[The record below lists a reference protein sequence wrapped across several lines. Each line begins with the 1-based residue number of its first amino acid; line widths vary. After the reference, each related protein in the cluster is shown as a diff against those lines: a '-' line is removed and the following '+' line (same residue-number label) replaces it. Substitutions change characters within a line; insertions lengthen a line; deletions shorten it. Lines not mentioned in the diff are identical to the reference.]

1 MLLWFANRGTGVVLV
16 ALLTLSMAL
25 GIVSTV
31 RAGSARWP
39 RFATQALHR
48 NVSLLASAML
58 IVHFATAVLDQ
69 NAYSDLT
76 WLDVVAPFWG
86 KYAAAHRTALLLGS
100 VAFNLMV
107 AVVITSLVRA
117 RLSHRIWRGIHL
129 LTYISWAA
137 GVLHGVLIG
146 TDAGTVW
153 DVAVTVISVG
163 VVAASVVVRIATW
176 VHERRL
182 HAEAVTVLDGAP

>member
-58 IVHFATAVLDQ
+58 IVHFGTAVLDQ

-129 LTYISWAA
+129 LTYLSWAA

-153 DVAVTVISVG
+153 DVAVTVVSVG

-182 HAEAVTVLDGAP
+182 HAEAVAVLDGAP

>member
-58 IVHFATAVLDQ
+58 IVHFGTAVLDQ

-129 LTYISWAA
+129 LTYLSWAA

-153 DVAVTVISVG
+153 DVAVTVVSVG

>member
-58 IVHFATAVLDQ
+58 VVHFATAVLDQ

-86 KYAAAHRTALLLGS
+86 KYAAAHRIPLLLGS

-107 AVVITSLVRA
+107 AVVITSLVRV
-117 RLSHRIWRGIHL
+117 RLSHRLWRGIHL
-129 LTYISWAA
+129 LTYVSWAA
-137 GVLHGVLIG
+137 GVLHGILIG